1 MKKKGDMK
9 HAPVAN
15 VGQVIDDMIERLEK
29 QPPRLKAFWDYKP
42 IPLYLGEK
50 SHTTVSEDG
59 FFRTKKKIRAIVGGN
74 RSVKTYNSI
83 YELIA
88 IFTGIVPPCMQGVW
102 PWEQALKDCLPG
114 GRHPRA
120 RRTRIIVQNYTTHW
134 ATAIRP
140 ILLQQE
146 QDNDTGLLPEGYD
159 DWNPEEHLFTGP
171 DGSMLHIYSADP
183 REQTDP
189 IFLRGGAFDATVI
202 DEPNSQTVFE
212 ESVARTI
219 AVPHGL
225 GFVTLCYCP
234 EDGFEAWHYKR
245 IYQAGY
251 DFQTYEPLPPEK
263 VNPDIFV
270 QVATPMDNPSVT
282 EAGLAA
288 LRAACRPWQIEAKV
302 NGRYSAQGDNSFFS
316 IEILSNWQIKPDLK
330 AFYEYADLDMSDV
343 NTYEGEFEAEVD
355 YITAEEGDRICD
367 KDDNERVLWKVWHRP
382 VDKHKYI
389 LIADCAAG
397 RAKGDYQCADI
408 LDATDYAKPFQVA
421 QLRIR
426 KCTILDFS
434 AQCAAMATDYGEILV
449 APEANTYG
457 EAFID
462 NIREYPDIY
471 IRTNISS
478 RIENPDEKKY
488 GWSSNIHSKLNMLE
502 NLDEFLKKCNAQN
515 FIPIRSQSTLN
526 ELMSYQEKIKSTVYG
541 EVKREWGAK
550 SGMHDDTVTT
560 LGIGVWIIR
569 KEYEKLSVSHLV
581 AREAAKKHID
591 LHAQRMKK
599 YPQSDRGFGKMLGH
613 KKRSLVQLRGN
624 RNQPRRRDN
633 G

>member
-1 MKKKGDMK
+1 MKKKGDQRLK
-9 HAPVAN
+9 PVAN
-15 VGQVIDDMIERLEK
+15 IGQVIDDMVANLEK

-42 IPLYLGEK
+42 IPLYLGEP
-50 SHTTVSEDG
+50 SDSTVSEEG
-59 FFRTKKKIRAIVGGN
+59 FLKTMKKIRALVAGN
-74 RSVKTYNSI
+74 RSCKTWTAI
-83 YELIA
+83 YELIM
-88 IFTGIVPPCMQGVW
+88 IYTGIIPPAMQGVY
-102 PWEQALKDCLPG
+102 PWEQNLKDCLPG
-114 GRHPRA
+114 GKHPRA
-120 RRTRIIVQNYTTHW
+120 RRCRIIVQNYTTHW

-140 ILLQQE
+140 ILLQQK
-146 QDNDTGLLPEGYD
+146 QDVDTGLLPEGWD
-159 DWNPEEHLFTGP
+159 DWNSEEHLFTGP

-183 REQTDP
+183 RENTDP

-202 DEPNSQTVFE
+202 DEPNAQTVFE
-212 ESVARTI
+212 ESVARTL

-234 EDGFEAWHYKR
+234 EDGFESWHYKQ

-251 DFQTYEPLPPEK
+251 DPATYEPLPPDQR
-263 VNPDIFV
+263 NPEIFV

-282 EAGLAA
+282 PEGLRAME
-288 LRAACRPWQIEAKV
+288 AACRPWQIEAKV
-302 NGRYSAQGDNSFFS
+302 HGRYSAQGDNSFFS
-316 IEILSNWQIKPDLK
+316 VEILSNWQIKPELS
-330 AFYEYADLDMSDV
+330 AFYEYAELDMSDV
-343 NTYEGEFEAEVD
+343 NTYEGDFEAEVD
-355 YITAEEGDRICD
+355 YFDREEGDKIAE
-367 KDDNERVLWKVWHRP
+367 KDENERPLWRVWHRP
-382 VDKHKYI
+382 QDKHKYI

-397 RAKGDYQCADI
+397 RAKGDYQNADI

-434 AQCAAMATDYGEILV
+434 AQCAAMGTLYGEILI

-462 NIREYPDIY
+462 NIREYPDLY
-471 IRTNISS
+471 IRANISS
-478 RIENPDEKKY
+478 RIDNPDEKKY

-502 NLDEFLKKCNAQN
+502 NLDDFLKKCDSLN
-515 FIPIRSQSTLN
+515 FIPIRSQFTLN
-526 ELMSYQEKIKSTVYG
+526 ELMSYQEKIKNSVFG

-560 LGIGVWIIR
+560 LGIGIWIIR

-581 AREAAKKHID
+581 EKENAKKLVD

-599 YPQSDRGFGKMLGH
+599 SPQSDRGFSKMLGH
-613 KKRSLVQLRGN
+613 RKKNLVTLRGN
-624 RNQPRRRDN
+624 RSQPRRRN